1 MTEIDDEEDTILEP
15 PPAAEIDIRIGDK
28 AYRVRYEKA
37 FALGCR
43 LLRQGQAE
51 EASKLFKKLE
61 EFTDRGPRAFI
72 MQAFCEAAAL
82 HFDECSK
89 PLAAVFDGESKQIAT
104 ALHNAFVSYH
114 VGIREDGL
122 KSMADLVN
130 KHKDLPT
137 LCLLL
142 GDMLEAAGR
151 LPMAQKCWS
160 LAVHR
165 DWQGGAVKF
174 EAMRRLRKVSDES
187 KAAGDSSTVA
197 CSIDQA

>member
-15 PPAAEIDIRIGDK
+15 PAAVEIAVQIGDK
-28 AYRVRYEKA
+28 AYRLPYEKV

-43 LLRQGQAE
+43 LLRQGQSEDA
-51 EASKLFKKLE
+51 AKLFKKLE

-82 HFDECSK
+82 HFDECTK
-89 PLAAVFDGESKQIAT
+89 PLLAVFEGEDAKIAM

-114 VGIREDGL
+114 VGIRDDAL
-122 KSMADLVN
+122 KAMVELVN
-130 KHKDLPT
+130 EHKELPT

-142 GDMLEAAGR
+142 GDMLETMGR

-165 DWQGGAVKF
+165 DWEGGAVRF
-174 EAMRRLRKVSDES
+174 EAMRRLS
-187 KAAGDSSTVA
+187 KLCPEGPSTNNGSKDSASA
-197 CSIDQA
+197 D